1 MSADHAA
8 GGDEPKRSEVEGIKE
23 ASRWLRGTLADELA
37 RDSDHFSGDDKQL
50 LKFHGS
56 YQQEDRDAR
65 KNRSKAGVGKHYMFM
80 VRLKLPGGKLTAK
93 QYLALDDITGAYANG
108 TLRLTTRQSVQFHG
122 ILKTDLRQALRD
134 LNAALITTLGA
145 CGDVNRNV
153 IACPAPLS
161 DQPRKDAQRLADAVA
176 AHLAPRSNA
185 YHDVWLNGEKL
196 SPDAEAADD
205 VEPIYGKVYLPRK
218 FKTAFGLPHDNCVDV
233 YSNDLGFLAA
243 IEKGR
248 TVGYNVLVGGGM
260 GRTSGNRAT
269 FPHLAQPLC
278 FVEPDEVVAAA
289 EAVVKFFRDHGNRG
303 DRKRARLKY
312 VIHDWGIEKVREV
325 FTWDYWPKPIR
336 RPRDL
341 AVTGVDLHHGWQPQG
356 DGKWFLGL
364 SVENGRIKDEGRLR
378 LRTGLRRIVE
388 RFSPIVRI
396 TTQQDLLL
404 GDIDPANR
412 PAIDS
417 LLNEHGIE
425 RPENLSLVR
434 KWSMACPAI
443 PTCGLAITESER
455 TLPGLIDQFEVA
467 LRELSLE
474 GQQLSVRM
482 TGCPNGCARPYN
494 SDIGLVGRSGTKYTL
509 FVGGHYRGDRLS
521 FVLQDLVERDQV
533 VPMLRKLLERFKA
546 DRGAEESF
554 GDWCTRRGVESLCG
568 VLGVAVPKGV

>member
-1 MSADHAA
+1 MSADQPAD
-8 GGDEPKRSEVEGIKE
+8 GDDGKRSAVEGIKE
-23 ASRWLRGTLADELA
+23 SSRWLRGTLAEELA
-37 RDSDHFSGDDKQL
+37 RDSDHFSDADKQL

-65 KNRSKAGVGKHYMFM
+65 KTRSKAGVGKHYMFM
-80 VRLKLPGGKLTAK
+80 VRLKLPGGKLTSK

-122 ILKTDLRQALRD
+122 ILKANLRQALRD
-134 LNAALITTLGA
+134 LNDALITTLGA

-153 IACPAPLS
+153 IACPAPLG
-161 DQPRKDAQRLADAVA
+161 DPPRKDAQQLADAVA
-176 AHLAPRSNA
+176 AHLAPRSSA

-196 SPDAEAADD
+196 SPDAEQPDG
-205 VEPIYGKVYLPRK
+205 VEAIYGKVYLPRK
-218 FKTAFGLPHDNCVDV
+218 SKTAFGLPHDNCVDV

-243 IEKGR
+243 VEKGR

-312 VIHDWGIEKVREV
+312 VIHDWGIEKVRDV
-325 FTWDYWPKPIR
+325 FTWDYWPKPLR

-364 SVENGRIKDEGRLR
+364 SVENGRIRDEGRLR

-404 GDIDPANR
+404 GDIDAANR

-455 TLPGLIDQFEVA
+455 ILPGFID
-467 LRELSLE
+467 ELERTMSDLDLAGE
-474 GQQLSVRM
+474 PLSVRM

-494 SDIGLVGRSGTKYTL
+494 SDVGLVGRSGTKYTL
-509 FVGGHYRGDRLS
+509 FVGGHIRGDRLS
-521 FVLQDLVERDQV
+521 FVLQDLIEREQI
-533 VPMLRKLLERFKA
+533 VPMMRKLLERFKG
-546 DRGAEESF
+546 DRRGDEGF
-554 GDWCTRRGVESLCG
+554 GDWCTRMGVVALCAM
-568 VLGVAVPKGV
+568 LGVAVPRTV